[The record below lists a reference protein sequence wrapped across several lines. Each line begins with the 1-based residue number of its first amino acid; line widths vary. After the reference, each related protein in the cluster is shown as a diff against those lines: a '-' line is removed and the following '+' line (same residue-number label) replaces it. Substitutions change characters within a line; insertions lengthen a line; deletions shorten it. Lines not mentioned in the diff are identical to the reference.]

1 MRGKESGIVMDKQNL
16 SDLILAERQ
25 AVGHHRSTLSQEAGR
40 EVSIEEALA
49 DWFEHHAV
57 KWREKRQAAYL
68 AMQREEI
75 NKHKWI
81 ESEKADRDLGS
92 AAVMDWIGRYSAA
105 WREWFDEEFDDVDLS
120 GVEDA
125 R

>member
-1 MRGKESGIVMDKQNL
+1 MDKQSL
-16 SDLILAERQ
+16 SELAVAERH
-25 AVGHHRSTLSQEAGR
+25 AVEDNRRVLSRKAGR
-40 EVSIEEALA
+40 EVSIDAALA
-49 DWFEHHAV
+49 DWLEHHAV

-68 AMQREEI
+68 AMQRDEI
-75 NKHKWI
+75 NRHKWI

-92 AAVMDWIGRYSAA
+92 AAVMDWIAQYGAA
-105 WREWFDEEFDDVDLS
+105 WRTWFDEEFDGVDLS

>member
-1 MRGKESGIVMDKQNL
+1 MNKQSL
-16 SDLILAERQ
+16 SDLTSAERQ
-25 AVGHHRSTLSQEAGR
+25 AVENHRGTLSQEAGR

-49 DWFEHHAV
+49 DWLEHHAV

-68 AMQREEI
+68 AMQRDEI
-75 NKHKWI
+75 NRHKWI

-92 AAVMDWIGRYSAA
+92 AVIMDWIGQYGAA
-105 WREWFDEEFDDVDLS
+105 WRAWFDEEFDDVDLS
-120 GVEDA
+120 EVEDA